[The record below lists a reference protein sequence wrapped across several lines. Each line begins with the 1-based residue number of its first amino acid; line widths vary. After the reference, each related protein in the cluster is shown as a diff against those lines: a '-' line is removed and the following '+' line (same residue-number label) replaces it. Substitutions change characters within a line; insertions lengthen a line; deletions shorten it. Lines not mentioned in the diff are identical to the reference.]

1 MEGIVLSID
10 KELNHK
16 LFIQRSEE
24 RKHFGFQNEFN
35 LYTAIISGNDNEV
48 KRARESYINA
58 KKYNSHVEF
67 EGILSHDPIRNQKY
81 HFVVLASLITRFCV
95 EAGLDREVAYN
106 LCDLFIQKVD
116 LCTSINQINE
126 IRTEMIY
133 KFTSLMKDNKKK
145 GVYSRQVSKCID
157 YIYDN
162 LYKNISL
169 GEIADNL
176 KVNPNYLSKLFSKE
190 VGISI
195 SAYIKKQRLQTA
207 ANMLRG
213 SDYAISEIAGYLCFS
228 SQSHFTNSFKHEF
241 GMTPKKYRDTYTT
254 KLAIN
259 KMLETP

>member
-1 MEGIVLSID
+1 
-10 KELNHK
+10 
-16 LFIQRSEE
+16 
-24 RKHFGFQNEFN
+24 
-35 LYTAIISGNDNEV
+35 
-48 KRARESYINA
+48 
-58 KKYNSHVEF
+58 
-67 EGILSHDPIRNQKY
+67 
-81 HFVVLASLITRFCV
+81 
-95 EAGLDREVAYN
+95 
-106 LCDLFIQKVD
+106 
-116 LCTSINQINE
+116 
-126 IRTEMIY
+126 
-133 KFTSLMKDNKKK
+133 MKDNKKK

-169 GEIADNL
+169 EEIADNL

-213 SDYAISEIAGYLCFS
+213 SDYTISEIAGYLCFS